1 MNKNLLIVESPS
13 KAKTIEKYLGKDW
26 RVLATYGHVRDL
38 PSKTGSVEPEKD
50 FFMHYELIA
59 RSKRHIDAITDYI
72 IANNNDINVFLAT
85 DPDREGEAIA
95 WHVVECLKFNKKI
108 KINQLNIKR
117 AVFNAITKD
126 LIKKAISEPRDI
138 DQNLVHAQQSR
149 LALDYLVGFTISPI
163 LWKTVGGA
171 KASAGRVQSVALR
184 VIVERELEI
193 LKFESKEY
201 WSIQG
206 NFKIQ
211 NIELNANLVIFDN
224 KKLEKF
230 SFTNEKQTNDAIKII
245 ESYKQY
251 LIKNIEYKKHQKHPY
266 APFTTA
272 SLQQEGSKRLNFNSK
287 FTMSIAQKL
296 YEGVNIKGENIG
308 LITYMRTDGVYIMDD
323 AINDIRSTVEKQFGK
338 EYLHKDKRIYANKIK
353 NAQEAHE
360 AIRPTNLNKD
370 FSPEAIKNFLNQE
383 EYALYNL
390 IWKRTLASQMASALY
405 DVTNVI
411 IINKEE
417 TVQFKSTFSNLSFDG
432 YLAIYEYHDDEE
444 ENTKKIDLSK
454 LKIDEAIDLKKTEG
468 KQHFTEPPAR
478 FTEAAL
484 IKKME
489 EIGIGRPSTYA
500 TIISVLQTR
509 EYVKLNQKRFFATIR
524 GHVIANFL
532 IDFFSKYFAY
542 DFTANME
549 NELDS
554 VASGETKSINLLNN
568 FWEGFNQNA
577 QEVTKTEV
585 LKIMTQ
591 VSSDMQAYL
600 FPRNSETNEIKNDCK
615 ICEEH
620 GRENGKVSLK
630 FSRFGYFLGCSNY
643 PECQFIKSLS
653 DNLEE
658 NISTDQLQQTPEEYI
673 FESEAIKVKMKS
685 GRFGP
690 YLEIIESTDGNE
702 HKRNVGLSNEMLKN
716 LNQELIEKLIKLPL
730 FLGNH
735 PDDKAPINVNLG
747 PYGYYIAH
755 NKSFASI
762 SKNIDPFSIKIDQA
776 IELLEKNKE
785 KIAKNTKT
793 LESKKHGELKILKG
807 GFGKLYL
814 LVDDTKK
821 LLPKSIAFD
830 DPDISAIEK
839 VLESGKKKVTKVTKK
854 K

>member
-38 PSKTGSVEPEKD
+38 PSKSGSVEPEKD
-50 FFMHYELIA
+50 FFMHYELII
-59 RSKRHIDAITDYI
+59 RSKKHIDAIIDYI
-72 IANNNDINVFLAT
+72 VANNNDVNVYLAT

-95 WHVVECLKFNKKI
+95 WHVAECIKLNRKVKFNH
-108 KINQLNIKR
+108 LNIKR

-126 LIKKAISEPRDI
+126 LIKKAISDPRDI

-184 VIVERELEI
+184 LIVERELEI
-193 LKFESKEY
+193 LRFQSQEY

-211 NIELNANLVIFDN
+211 NIELNSNLTVFEG

-230 SFTNEKQTNDAIKII
+230 SFINEERVKNAIKIVEDNKI
-245 ESYKQY
+245 Y

-272 SLQQEGSKRLNFNSK
+272 SLQQEASKRLGFSSK
-287 FTMSIAQKL
+287 FTMSVAQKL
-296 YEGVNIKGENIG
+296 YEGINIKGENIG

-323 AINDIRSTVEKQFGK
+323 AINQIRSTIENQFGK
-338 EYLHKDKRIYANKIK
+338 EYLHKDKRIYNNKIK

-360 AIRPTNLNKD
+360 AIRPTNLGTN
-370 FSPEAIKNFLNQE
+370 FSPDAIKNSLNPE
-383 EYALYNL
+383 EYKLYSL
-390 IWKRTLASQMASALY
+390 IWKRTIASQMSSAFY
-405 DVTNVI
+405 DVTNI
-411 IINKEE
+411 IIANDKDDI
-417 TVQFKSTFSNLSFDG
+417 QFKSSFSNLSFDG
-432 YLAIYEYHDDEE
+432 FLILYEYQDEE
-444 ENTKKIDLSK
+444 EESTKKIDLSK
-454 LKIDEAIDLKKTEG
+454 LKVNEKIDLKKTEG

-509 EYVKLNQKRFFATIR
+509 EYVKLNQKKFFATIR

-554 VASGETKSINLLNN
+554 VANGEIKPLTLLNN
-568 FWEGFNQNA
+568 FWDGFNQNA
-577 QEVTKTEV
+577 KEV
-585 LKIMTQ
+585 LGMEVIKIMNQ
-591 VSSDMQAYL
+591 VSDDMKTYL
-600 FPRNSETNEIKNDCK
+600 FPRNPETNEIENECK
-615 ICEEH
+615 ICKEQ
-620 GRENGKVSLK
+620 GRENGKISLK
-630 FSRFGYFLGCSNY
+630 FSKFGYFLGCSNY
-643 PECQFIKSLS
+643 PECQFIQSLS
-653 DNLEE
+653 DNLEQ
-658 NISTDQLQQTPEEYI
+658 NISHDHLQNAQETYI
-673 FESEAIKVKMKS
+673 FENEKTKVKMKT

-690 YLEIIESTDGNE
+690 YLEIEENE
-702 HKRNVGLSNEMLKN
+702 QKRNVGLSNEMLKN
-716 LNQELIEKLIKLPL
+716 LNKDLIEKLIKLP
-730 FLGNH
+730 FFIANH
-735 PDDKAPINVNLG
+735 PDDKEPINVNLG
-747 PYGYYIAH
+747 PYGYYVSH

-762 SKNIDPFSIKIDQA
+762 GKNTDPFSINLNDA
-776 IELLEKNKE
+776 LELLQKQKE
-785 KIAKNTKT
+785 KIEKNTKSID
-793 LESKKHGELKILKG
+793 LKKHGELKILKG
-807 GFGKLYL
+807 AFGKIYL
-814 LVDDTKK
+814 LINDTKK
-821 LLPKSIAFD
+821 LLPKGIDFNN
-830 DPDISAIEK
+830 PDIEEIEK
-839 VLESGKKKVTKVTKK
+839 FLDTSKKKRTIKK